1 MGFWAA
7 YFFAKIYLYY
17 EGLLRL
23 DVLLNLLF
31 LAFLMI
37 SIPKWFK
44 FFRFFRGVKFILS
57 AIFGVLLLFH
67 DSWLPSP
74 VGAFNLAEE
83 KGMPSREYV
92 YHFLLGFYN
101 SKVIGIIICIL
112 FLCILLRK
120 YKKIMA
126 AGAALLLI
134 APLFISSGNAHYQSS
149 EELEKYLGSFYDA
162 ETTRLIHFK
171 PPGSS
176 ISDFDIIILHVCS
189 LSWDDLRDVNMEG
202 DPFFKQ
208 FDYLFT
214 KFNSATTYSNPAVI
228 RLLNANF
235 GQRKHA
241 DLYNQ
246 LPKKCSLVESLS
258 AQGHEIQFARN
269 HNGIYD
275 KFDEE
280 VKRFGHLDAR
290 PFPLTNLIATKT
302 MFDDSPVYGDYS
314 VLEQWL
320 AARKKLGSK
329 KVTLYYN
336 TLSLHDGTHWAS
348 DKNWWLKDNL
358 QQYRESIHEL
368 FDDITSFMNLV
379 ARSGRN
385 TIIIFIGEH
394 GRSVHG
400 SPIAPPGLR
409 DIPLPR
415 IATVPVGIK
424 FVGKKQHA
432 DQTGRQV
439 IISRPMSYLALSYML
454 AEFTEQSPFIS
465 ARYGTRKFIDTIP
478 QTDFVAENFGNIV
491 LKRGSYYYL
500 FGKDMKWIPL
510 TENELK

>member
-1 MGFWAA
+1 MWFWTA

-17 EGLLRL
+17 KGILRL

-31 LAFLMI
+31 LVYLVI
-37 SIPKWFK
+37 SIPTRFK
-44 FFRFFRGVKFILS
+44 FFKLFTVVKFIISMIL
-57 AIFGVLLLFH
+57 GVLLLFH

-74 VGAFNLAEE
+74 LGALNLAES
-83 KGMPSREYV
+83 KGMPSHEYV

-101 SKVIGIIICIL
+101 PKELGILICIL

-126 AGAALLLI
+126 AGTALLLI
-134 APLFISSGNAHYQSS
+134 SPLLISSGNVNHPST
-149 EELEKYLGSFYDA
+149 EELERYLGSFYKA
-162 ETTRLIHFK
+162 ESTRLIHFN
-171 PPGSS
+171 PSGSAKS
-176 ISDFDIIILHVCS
+176 AFDIIILHVCS
-189 LSWDDLRDVNMEG
+189 LSWDDLNDVNMKG
-202 DPFFKQ
+202 DPFFRH

-214 KFNSATTYSNPAVI
+214 NFNSATTYSNPAVI
-228 RLLNANF
+228 RLLNANC
-235 GQRKHA
+235 GQRRHA

-246 LPKKCSLVESLS
+246 LPKECSLVESLS
-258 AQGHEIQFARN
+258 VQGYEIQFARN

-280 VKRFGHLDAR
+280 VKRYGHLDAR
-290 PFPLTNLIATKT
+290 PFPLTNLTATKS
-302 MFDDSPVYGDYS
+302 MFDDSPVYDDYS

-336 TLSLHDGTHWAS
+336 TLSLHDGTHWAA
-348 DKNWWLKDNL
+348 DKNWWVKDNL
-358 QQYRESIHEL
+358 QQYRESVRDL
-368 FDDITSFMNLV
+368 FEDMTKFINLV
-379 ARSGRN
+379 ARSGRD
-385 TIIIFIGEH
+385 TIIILIGEH

-424 FVGKKQHA
+424 FIGRKHSA
-432 DQTGRQV
+432 NQTGRQV
-439 IISRPMSYLALSYML
+439 IIARPTSYLALSSLL
-454 AEFTEQSPFIS
+454 AAFTEQSPFAS
-465 ARYGTRKFIDTIP
+465 GRYWTHNFIDNIP

-491 LKRGSYYYL
+491 LKRGSDYYL
-500 FGKDMKWIPL
+500 FGKDEKWIPL
-510 TENELK
+510 SENELK